1 MVKSIIIVGYGPGIS
16 TAVADRFGTEG
27 YAVGLVSRN
36 HHESLLAQLAQKGVT
51 VHFESADAGTMPDLQ
66 TALHRLSAKLGGV
79 GVVLYNAAVLKA
91 TDILRLPPQELV
103 QDFGVNVAGALG
115 TVQTL
120 LNELKKTRGAVLF
133 TGGGLA
139 TDPHPQYGSLSIG
152 KAGLRSLAFQ
162 LYQRLQPEGVY
173 AGVLTITQGINEGDP
188 TYSPQALAGHIWQMA
203 QKRSTPETIV

>member
-16 TAVADRFGTEG
+16 TAVADKYGAEG
-27 YAVGLVSRN
+27 YTVGLVSRH
-36 HHESLLAQLAQKGVT
+36 HHESLLAQLAQNGVNAY
-51 VHFESADAGTMPDLQ
+51 FESADAGNIPDLQ
-66 TALHRLSAKLGGV
+66 TALHRLLDQLGGV
-79 GVVLYNAAVLKA
+79 SVVLYNAAVLKA

-103 QDFGVNVAGALG
+103 QDFGVNVAGALE

-120 LNELKKTRGAVLF
+120 LNELKKTGGAVLF

-139 TDPHPQYGSLSIG
+139 MDPHPQYGSLSIG

-162 LYQRLQPEGVY
+162 LHQRLQPEGVY
-173 AGVLTITQGINEGDP
+173 AGVLTITQGINEEDP
-188 TYSPQALAGHIWQMA
+188 IYSPQTLTGHLWQMA

>member
-16 TAVADRFGTEG
+16 TAVADKFGAEG
-27 YAVGLVSRN
+27 YTVGLVSR
-36 HHESLLAQLAQKGVT
+36 HYHESLLAQLAQNGINAY
-51 VHFESADAGTMPDLQ
+51 FESADAGNIPDLQ
-66 TALHRLSAKLGGV
+66 TALHRLLDQLGGV
-79 GVVLYNAAVLKA
+79 SVVLYNAAVLKA

-103 QDFGVNVAGALG
+103 QDFGVNVAGALR

-120 LNELKKTRGAVLF
+120 LNELKKTGGAVLF

-139 TDPHPQYGSLSIG
+139 MDPHPQYGSLSIG

-162 LYQRLQPEGVY
+162 LHQRLQPEGVY
-173 AGVLTITQGINEGDP
+173 AGVLTITQGINEEDP
-188 TYSPQALAGHIWQMA
+188 IYSPQTLAGHLWQMA